1 MEVFLIMDYGFGID
15 VGGTTVKLGLF
26 TALGEL
32 LEKWEIPTNT
42 ADGGRSVLPD
52 IAGAVDGCLF
62 RRGMD
67 KGQVLG
73 LGLGVPGPVSS
84 RGVVNHCVNLGWG
97 VVDLPRALGDLTG
110 LKVAAANDA
119 NAAALGE
126 CWAGGGRGHDSI
138 LLATLGTGIG
148 GGIVV
153 DGRILPGAHGAG
165 GEIGHIPM
173 GRDEP
178 ELCGCG
184 KRGCAEQ
191 YGSATGVVRL
201 ARRAMERRS
210 VPSALRQLEQVT
222 ARDVF
227 ELGAQGDRLAQEV
240 LEEYYD
246 FMGRFLASVC
256 CVVDP
261 ELIVL
266 GGGVSR
272 AGKPLLEGIQKYF
285 VQYVFHPGRDIGF
298 ALAELGND
306 AGIYGSFKLAMEE
319 FAYV

>member
-1 MEVFLIMDYGFGID
+1 MKCGFGID

-26 TALGEL
+26 TAGGTLV
-32 LEKWEIPTNT
+32 EKWEIPTVT
-42 ADGGRSVLPD
+42 ANGGAAILPHIARAIDDCLARRD
-52 IAGAVDGCLF
+52 IRKDE
-62 RRGMD
+62 
-67 KGQVLG
+67 VLG

-97 VVDLPRALGDLTG
+97 SVDLPRTLGELTG
-110 LKVAAANDA
+110 LKVTAGNDA
-119 NAAALGE
+119 NVAALGE
-126 CWAGGGRGHDSI
+126 CWMGGGRGHSSMV
-138 LLATLGTGIG
+138 LATLGTGIG

-153 DGRILPGAHGAG
+153 DGRILAGAHGAG

-173 GRDEP
+173 EPHEP
-178 ELCGCG
+178 ETCGCG

-191 YGSATGVVRL
+191 YGSATGMARL
-201 ARRAMERRS
+201 VRRAMERS
-210 VPSALRQLEQVT
+210 QTPSPLRELDTVT

-227 ELGAQGDRLAQEV
+227 ALGAGGDSLALKI

-261 ELIVL
+261 EIIVL
-266 GGGVSR
+266 GGGVSK
-272 AGKPLLEGIQKYF
+272 AGQPLLEGVRKRFMEYI
-285 VQYVFHPGRDIGF
+285 FHPGRAIEF

-306 AGIYGSFKLAMEE
+306 AGIYGSFKLARDA
-319 FAYV
+319 FAHV